1 MVALRLVKSPENGRI
16 IIDLPQ
22 ELQSQKKVE
31 VIILPLKV
39 KTKKKKDFDPKE
51 FKGIWKDMDIDA
63 EKMSREMREEWERS
77 F

>member
-16 IIDLPQ
+16 IIDLPG

-39 KTKKKKDFDPKE
+39 KTKKNRTLIQKNLKASGKIWISMLKK
-51 FKGIWKDMDIDA
+51 
-63 EKMSREMREEWERS
+63 
-77 F
+77 